1 MLQLPCLALS
11 FKKAQAKSKKTFK
24 PELPETCFVGFIR
37 FCGPRVISEETSREI
52 LRDIKSIFLCFVRSP
67 PKIPA
72 KTTSKYVED
81 LFLSSLEFPLIFTSN
96 LSRNGFL
103 VLASTDCVACSK
115 SPLPVPQ
122 KVWPPLLYTV
132 YNIIECDILHYFRH
146 SRLDQTLQNT
156 YFSLTILCL
165 LTTLDD
171 MIGQQ

>member
-1 MLQLPCLALS
+1 MLQVPCLALS
-11 FKKAQAKSKKTFK
+11 FKKAQAKSKKTSK
-24 PELPETCFVGFIR
+24 PELPETCFVGFIK
-37 FCGPRVISEETSREI
+37 FCGPRVVSEETSREV
-52 LRDIKSIFLCFVRSP
+52 LRDTKSIFLCFVRSP

-72 KTTSKYVED
+72 KTTLKYVED
-81 LFLSSLEFPLIFTSN
+81 LFFLSSLEFPLIFTSN
-96 LSRNGFL
+96 LSRNDFL

-132 YNIIECDILHYFRH
+132 CNIIGSHILHYFRH

-165 LTTLDD
+165 LTTLV
-171 MIGQQ
+171 QY